1 MIAKESNTLISGFEH
16 KLARFSSG
24 YVEGTFDGRK
34 WGASVKRSTDGR
46 RLWLFAEELGAT
58 DIVSFNLY
66 RGTTRSFLKPCE
78 MSSAKVVRFVLEFQP
93 DT

>member
-1 MIAKESNTLISGFEH
+1 MTVKENNAIVSDFEH

-34 WGASVKRSTDGR
+34 WGASVRRSTDGR
-46 RLWLFAEELGAT
+46 RLSLFAEELGAT

-66 RGTTRSFLKPCE
+66 RGPRSFLKPCE

>member
-1 MIAKESNTLISGFEH
+1 MTAKESSAVTTDFEH
-16 KLARFSSG
+16 KLSLFPSG
-24 YVEGTFDGRK
+24 YVEGTFDGRT
-34 WGASVKRSTDGR
+34 WGVSTRRSADGR

-66 RGTTRSFLKPCE
+66 RGTTRAFLKPCE
-78 MSSAKVVRFVLEFQP
+78 MSSAKVVRFVLDFCP

>member
-1 MIAKESNTLISGFEH
+1 MTAKESSTVTPDFEY
-16 KLARFSSG
+16 KLSQFPSG
-24 YVEGTFDGRK
+24 YVEGTFDGRT
-34 WGASVKRSTDGR
+34 WGVSTRRSADGR

-66 RGTTRSFLKPCE
+66 RGTTRAFLKPCE
-78 MSSAKVVRFVLEFQP
+78 MSSAKVVRFVLEFRP